1 MIKVEK
7 LTSTSIALVDGR
19 RILEGQLI
27 THEEFKTLVVEVG
40 EVTLSIDEKELVT
53 IKAPADLVPEPEVNV
68 DQEPKID
75 PKIEQ
80 EVKEVSKVK
89 KVALKVAKTA

>member
-68 DQEPKID
+68 DQEPKI
-75 PKIEQ
+75 EQ